1 VSAADRP
8 VRRVFLGVELEL
20 GVGALV
26 PREETELLGRTS
38 IEVLKR
44 AGDAPTF
51 IDMCCGCG
59 NLVCAIA
66 SALPGARAF
75 ASDLTDPCV
84 ALARRNVERLG
95 LGTRVQVVQ
104 GDLFAPLDGCGLEGS
119 CDAVVCN
126 PPYIST
132 GKLEKESAHLLE
144 TEPREA
150 FDGGPYGLTIHQRA
164 IKEALPFLRPG
175 GTLLFEIGAG
185 QERQLTLLFARVK
198 AYEEPELVTDATGVP
213 RVVMA
218 RKKS

>member
-1 VSAADRP
+1 MTTSDRP
-8 VRRVFLGVELEL
+8 TSMRFLDVELEL
-20 GVGALV
+20 GPGALV
-26 PREETELLGRTS
+26 PRQETELLGRTS
-38 IEVLKR
+38 IDVLRR

-84 ALARRNVERLG
+84 ELARRNVERLG
-95 LGTRVQVVQ
+95 LGSRVQVLQ
-104 GDLFAPLDGCGLEGS
+104 GDLFAPLDGRGLEGA

-144 TEPREA
+144 SEPREA
-150 FDGGPYGLTIHQRA
+150 FDGGPYGLSIHQRA
-164 IKEALPFLRPG
+164 IKEALPFLRAG

-185 QERQLTLLFARVK
+185 QERQLKLLFARVK
-198 AYEEPELVTDATGVP
+198 AYEEPELLLDAAGGP